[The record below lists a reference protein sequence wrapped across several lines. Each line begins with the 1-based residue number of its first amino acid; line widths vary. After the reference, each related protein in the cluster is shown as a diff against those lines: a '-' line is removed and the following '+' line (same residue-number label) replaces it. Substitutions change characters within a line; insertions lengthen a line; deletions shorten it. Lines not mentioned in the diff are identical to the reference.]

1 MKTSLFAKAIAVVC
15 AVLMIVSLAAC
26 GSSKTDDTNGT
37 NNSTSDTSSTASTT
51 DSKADSADSK
61 AEPAGNSDILG
72 SWEYESGG
80 YTYTFNEDGTGV
92 YDLGTSTMEFTYEI
106 SDTELS
112 ILYTGNTD
120 PMVLEYEIDGNKLNV
135 KDSFGKD
142 TIYIKK

>member
-1 MKTSLFAKAIAVVC
+1 MKTSLFSKTIAVVC

-26 GSSKTDDTNGT
+26 GSSKTKDTTNGT
-37 NNSTSDTSSTASTT
+37 NSKADTSSAV
-51 DSKADSADSK
+51 DSKADADSK

-92 YDLGTSTMEFTYEI
+92 YDLGTSTMEFTYEVT
-106 SDTELS
+106 DTELS
-112 ILYTGNTD
+112 ILYTGNTE
-120 PMVLEYEIDGNKLNV
+120 PLVLEYEIDGNKLNV

>member
-1 MKTSLFAKAIAVVC
+1 MKTSLFSKTIAVVC

-26 GSSKTDDTNGT
+26 GSSKTDGT
-37 NNSTSDTSSTASTT
+37 NSTTSTT
-51 DSKADSADSK
+51 DSKADSAAST

-92 YDLGTSTMEFTYEI
+92 YDLGTSKMEFTYEVT
-106 SDTELS
+106 DTELS

-120 PMVLEYEIDGNKLNV
+120 PMVLEYEIDGNKLDV
-135 KDSFGKD
+135 KDSFGSD

>member
-1 MKTSLFAKAIAVVC
+1 MKTSLFSKTIAIVC

-26 GSSKTDDTNGT
+26 GSSKTKDTNGKD
-37 NNSTSDTSSTASTT
+37 DTSSAV

-61 AEPAGNSDILG
+61 PAGNSDILG

-92 YDLGTSTMEFTYEI
+92 YDLGTSTMEFTYEVT
-106 SDTELS
+106 DTELS
-112 ILYTGNTD
+112 ILYTGNTE
-120 PMVLEYEIDGNKLNV
+120 PLVLEYEIDGNKLNV

>member
-1 MKTSLFAKAIAVVC
+1 MKTSLFAKIIAVVC
-15 AVLMIVSLAAC
+15 ALLMIVSLAAC
-26 GSSKTDDTNGT
+26 GSSKTNGT
-37 NNSTSDTSSTASTT
+37 DDKNSTTISSSASSTADSKT
-51 DSKADSADSK
+51 DSAVSN
-61 AEPAGNSDILG
+61 AEKTGNSDILG

-92 YDLGTSTMEFTYEI
+92 YDLGTSTMEFTYEVT
-106 SDTELS
+106 DTQLS
-112 ILYTGNTD
+112 ILYTGNTS